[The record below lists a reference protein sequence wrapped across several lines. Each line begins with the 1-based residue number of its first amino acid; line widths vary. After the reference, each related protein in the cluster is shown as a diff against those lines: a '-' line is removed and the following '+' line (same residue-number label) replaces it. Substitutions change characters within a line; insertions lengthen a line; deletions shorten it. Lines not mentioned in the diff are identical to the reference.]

1 MVDRSGTGVQPV
13 PATSYLEGFVG
24 LTDQAKANLTNENL
38 FGSHDGEFI
47 NQNTMAEL
55 FRQAR
60 NGNAEA
66 VSVLMHYTCHDS
78 RQVRA
83 FAKAHIGDLY
93 RESPR
98 MVGEMAGEIVEI
110 YTSMKSKNPES
121 TFFDTNSIAF
131 ISFLS
136 AKYERRNGNTG
147 DSPYGKAMDI
157 IKAFIDANSLA
168 IFDDAETFLASN
180 RFVLHDELDVH
191 ANSLEKLPVEHC
203 GVYRLDPGYNLAD
216 LIKKA
221 GEKDQLHNGKTL
233 IAAVQVNE
241 HFVSVVIRGD
251 NVCILDTRPKKD
263 DVSAGEL
270 VKGKLE
276 TLMPGATITCVLQD
290 LQSMREGHDQ
300 GLPNGCGIINIEL
313 HRRLSGRPKA
323 ERAQPLDKL
332 LRGIVGEIDSL
343 SADQEQSLNDVTR
356 LQIFNS
362 YVNNF
367 ANLTDDTAEKNVIPE
382 PSTRDAMDMMGMLP
396 VGWFKER
403 EDQTSQPEVTI
414 DTAG

>member
-1 MVDRSGTGVQPV
+1 M
-13 PATSYLEGFVG
+13 
-24 LTDQAKANLTNENL
+24 
-38 FGSHDGEFI
+38 
-47 NQNTMAEL
+47 
-55 FRQAR
+55 
-60 NGNAEA
+60 
-66 VSVLMHYTCHDS
+66 
-78 RQVRA
+78 
-83 FAKAHIGDLY
+83 
-93 RESPR
+93 
-98 MVGEMAGEIVEI
+98 
-110 YTSMKSKNPES
+110 
-121 TFFDTNSIAF
+121 
-131 ISFLS
+131 
-136 AKYERRNGNTG
+136 
-147 DSPYGKAMDI
+147 
-157 IKAFIDANSLA
+157 A